1 MKLTVPL
8 AIALL
13 GSVLAVPT
21 TAEAAPAIQWH
32 QCRTGPDDQEGKEL
46 DQAGA
51 QCGDLRVPL
60 DYARPNGAQITVA
73 MSRLKATDRRIG
85 VMVLNDGGP
94 GGPGLG
100 MPVRLKKVM
109 RETGGRFDLIGMD
122 PRFVGRSTPIDCGW
136 STGSWIVGAGAS
148 RASFQRG
155 VGIAAGLAEQCADNP
170 SLPYASTRNTA
181 RDIDRIRA
189 ALDERKISYLGY
201 SYGTYLGA
209 VYAQLF
215 PHRLDRVVLDGPID
229 PDAYGPGL
237 LRDIAPQ
244 NEAALRAWADWAA
257 ARDSTYG
264 LGRSR
269 AQVLGTID
277 HVLRVAARGGQPGAS
292 RAGGGRD
299 LKVGA
304 PRAGGNSGGGLKV
317 GEYELDDGWIPAL
330 LLSNLADDRDPARA
344 SFSELVRTLS
354 QATTGPVE
362 PTGATAEMLEFLF
375 TGKMSAAGSAQLAI
389 LCADRA
395 VSGDLGTYWRD
406 IQKHRR
412 TEPHFGALTRTV
424 TPCAFWP
431 TKPREAPTQVDND
444 VPALMITADGDP
456 RATYPMARKLH
467 QALTGSRLVTVR
479 NARKHGIFGE
489 YGNECADRKVI
500 DYLATGKLPGTDQ
513 NCQTRPSARGAGDC
527 AAYGVRAARSAASG
541 DAPPGGPRGR
551 SPRRPA

>member
-21 TAEAAPAIQWH
+21 AAEATPSIRWH
-32 QCRTGPDDQEGKEL
+32 QCQTTTDDQEGKAL
-46 DQAGA
+46 DDAGA

-60 DYARPNGAQITVA
+60 DYSRPNGPQITVA

-85 VMVLNDGGP
+85 AMVLNDGGP

-100 MPVRLKKVM
+100 MPLRLKKAM
-109 RETGGRFDLIGMD
+109 QETGGRFDLIGMD

-148 RASFQRG
+148 RASFERG
-155 VGIAAGLAEQCADNP
+155 ARFSAGLAEQCKDNP
-170 SLPYASTRNTA
+170 YLPYASTRNTA

-189 ALDERKISYLGY
+189 ALGERRISYLSY

-215 PHRLDRVVLDGPID
+215 PQRLDRVVLDGPID
-229 PDAYGPGL
+229 PEAYGPGL
-237 LRDIAPQ
+237 LREIAPE
-244 NEAALRAWADWAA
+244 NEAALKAWAGWAA
-257 ARDSTYG
+257 ARHSTYG

-269 AQVLGTID
+269 EQVLGTID
-277 HVLRVAARGGQPGAS
+277 RIQAAA
-292 RAGGGRD
+292 AD
-299 LKVGA
+299 
-304 PRAGGNSGGGLKV
+304 GLKV
-317 GEYELDDGWIPAL
+317 GKYDLDDGWVPAL
-330 LLSNLADDRDPARA
+330 LLANLADDREPARA
-344 SFSELVRTLS
+344 GFSELVRTLS

-362 PTGATAEMLEFLF
+362 PTGDTALMLQFMF
-375 TGKMSAAGSAQLAI
+375 TGEMSAPASGQLAI

-395 VSGDLGTYWRD
+395 VSSDLGTYWRD

-412 TEPHFGALTRTV
+412 AEPHFGPLTRTV

-431 TKPREAPTQVDND
+431 TTPRETPTRIGNG
-444 VPALMITADGDP
+444 VPALVVAADGDP

-467 QALTGSRLVTVR
+467 RALTGSRMITVR
-479 NARKHGIFGE
+479 DARKHGIFGE
-489 YGNECADRKVI
+489 HGNDCADRKVI
-500 DYLATGKLPGTDQ
+500 DYLATGKLPRIDS
-513 NCQTRPSARGAGDC
+513 NC
-527 AAYGVRAARSAASG
+527 
-541 DAPPGGPRGR
+541 
-551 SPRRPA
+551 